1 MNMLKNLFTD
11 LENLLSLLNDFDY
24 SRLILL
30 TITMLIVYIINI
42 IALNRYHKSKINKTQ
57 IELKRINLEANLNI
71 KRQNLSKLY
80 IAIFLFISF
89 LIISNNN
96 LAVVIPVLS
105 ALILILLFSIKEQL
119 NNIFLGL
126 AYKSSILTTI
136 YEGME
141 FYFKEKPNEV
151 CKISKVNLFKTIYK
165 NEMTGQ
171 LLSLE
176 NKVLN
181 EKEIIHKA
189 IPDLDYVEFKYKVNN
204 NYDVEKYIE
213 KTKQELVEYINTI
226 EDVDF
231 KTLRETVLSL
241 KSKYN
246 TTPFLKPSYTIDVIF
261 NTHEELIIKIN
272 LTTYQYNYEN
282 YLEDLLKFRPR

>member
-1 MNMLKNLFTD
+1 MNVLKNLFTD
-11 LENLLSLLNDFDY
+11 LENLFSIFNDFDY
-24 SRLILL
+24 SKLILL
-30 TITMLIVYIINI
+30 TITMTIVYLINI
-42 IALNRYHKSKINKTQ
+42 FVLHRYHKNKINKTQ
-57 IELKRINLEANLNI
+57 IELKRINLEANLNL
-71 KRQNLSKLY
+71 KKQNLSKLY

-96 LAVVIPVLS
+96 LALIIPVLS

-141 FYFKEKPNEV
+141 FYFKEKPNEI
-151 CKISKVNLFKTIYK
+151 CKITKVNLFKTIYK

-181 EKEIIHKA
+181 EKEIIHKTVS
-189 IPDLDYVEFKYKVNN
+189 DLDYIEFKYTVSN
-204 NYDVEKYIE
+204 DFDLEPYIE
-213 KTKQELVEYINTI
+213 KTKETLIEYINAI
-226 EDVDF
+226 DVDF
-231 KTLRETVLSL
+231 KTLRETILSL

-246 TTPFLKPSYTIDVIF
+246 ATPSLKPFYTIDVSF
-261 NTHEELIIKIN
+261 DTKEDMTIKIK
-272 LTTYQYNYEN
+272 LTTYQYNYDN
-282 YLEDLLKFRPR
+282 YLDDLLRFRPK